1 MSCPYLE
8 KTDTYREDE
17 RFYCR
22 LQNEYVDYNQYK
34 TYCYSS
40 WGTEYLSC
48 PPYEHEDTRR
58 RNNNQRP
65 LKRN

>member
-22 LQNEYVDYNQYK
+22 LQNEYVDYYK
-34 TYCYSS
+34 
-40 WGTEYLSC
+40 
-48 PPYEHEDTRR
+48 
-58 RNNNQRP
+58 
-65 LKRN
+65 